1 MQLTPTELLQAKRA
15 ILRNV
20 QHTVTPQQTERER
33 GLPSGIYADTRPD
46 RRKTYRVKIKRNGKF
61 RDGGSWKTVDEA
73 VSALVK
79 LKAAHV

>member
-15 ILRNV
+15 ILRSV
-20 QHTVTPQQTERER
+20 QHVAAPQQTERD
-33 GLPSGIYADTRPD
+33 LPPGIYLETRPD
-46 RRKTYRVKIKRNGKF
+46 RRRTYRVKIKRNGFF
-61 RDGGSWKTVDEA
+61 RDGGSWETVDEA